1 MAAAS
6 RAQGMRVAVP
16 DICQPVAVFVR
27 VSRSLAA
34 TGAMLSGPSG
44 MSIRAPASSQLA
56 SIVSASG
63 SGSANSPAT
72 RSSDSASAISTP

>member
-6 RAQGMRVAVP
+6 RAHGIRVATP
-16 DICQPVAVFVR
+16 AMCQPVSVLVSVR
-27 VSRSLAA
+27 RSLAA

-44 MSIRAPASSQLA
+44 MSIRAPANSQLA
-56 SIVSASG
+56 SMVSASG

-72 RSSDSASAISTP
+72 RSSDSASAMSTP